1 MLHFP
6 SLPLAILIFCAI
18 LPPCN
23 SILQRSS
30 AALCSWLSFLM
41 PYIRECHHQASH
53 CSALLLIVY
62 EFAEVQRPWIS
73 QEPICGVSSFDF
85 IFSNLLIRLFR
96 KIGLHELVLAIFE
109 ANAYHILNPSIL
121 T

>member
-1 MLHFP
+1 
-6 SLPLAILIFCAI
+6 
-18 LPPCN
+18 
-23 SILQRSS
+23 
-30 AALCSWLSFLM
+30 M

-62 EFAEVQRPWIS
+62 EFVEVQRPWIS
-73 QEPICGVSSFDF
+73 QEPICDMSNFDF

-96 KIGLHELVLAIFE
+96 KIGLHDLVLANCE
-109 ANAYHILNPSIL
+109 ANAYHILNLSIL